1 VAKGDLTFKIDA
13 QTDVS
18 ELNRLF
24 KELTSGAQDAKRALN
39 EALGGSVTKEL
50 VVEIKAN
57 KSGIPQIIAQEK
69 ERLGAVDAIAAKL
82 RQVNELEKGSLT
94 SLRQQV
100 NQAKQAR
107 DQITKF
113 ATQVGVLGG
122 KVTALNPKWAAQA
135 KRVAELQLAL
145 DRASAS
151 GFWDKLKVG
160 FKAQGIVN
168 FFNGLNQLTTSLQSA
183 SIIVGQLTGS
193 VNTLIRT
200 KAELQAFALSF
211 RAIGIGGGAA
221 QAALKDVERIAI
233 GLGTRINV
241 VQDGFQQLAP
251 VVLNTGG
258 TLQDVS
264 AIIEAMSSRFAAF
277 DIAGDRARRIMNGI
291 IQAFAKGKLQ
301 AEELTQQISEAEPAF
316 KTDFAQ
322 ALGVTIAELEKLVQA
337 GEITTDVLI
346 ETIPKLSKASLVYGK
361 LGTSASEA
369 ADALEKGN
377 ATIDQVRDNI
387 FNFNQLSLRR
397 LALGLEPA
405 IVAFIRL
412 QAVVTDFVT
421 DLTKLDALGGVS
433 SLITGVVSAFGSAL
447 SATAALAKAFLTVLD
462 PLAKLAGFL
471 LSIPGAA
478 EAFGFAIIGKAV
490 ISLTTLKK
498 GLVGSTSDL
507 NTFGKVVKGAVDWK
521 TFVSGIRS
529 VGDGLRGTN
538 REIFKTET
546 LIKSLGNRQ
555 EALRGRITGVSAE
568 IAGLQK
574 RLTGL
579 QSATSTSLGSG
590 AIQKQSEEIQS
601 KIRSLQNELAG
612 YQKALTNTESR
623 STQAASKLVELGE
636 SARTSSSAFGR
647 ASGVFKGAVGIVSSG
662 INGIAA
668 ASRSL
673 VKIIGP
679 IGLALGAFSVLQSA
693 YTKAA
698 GETNKINQETRE
710 TIEALSGVIRDLGG
724 SVDQARSK
732 LEGWPLLW
740 ERFSLGVFGAVEAL
754 QGFGATLL
762 GNTKNAIDSNTE
774 GVGRFISVLGEL
786 TKSLIA
792 GGVAGAALAG
802 GLLGLKFG
810 PIGAGVG
817 AIVAVILSLTGAGND
832 ADVSLQ
838 KTIKASNALGA
849 GIRATATSVTST
861 VNALKKFTAGV
872 DENKSKLEE
881 LRKER
886 QKFLDQN
893 LDQEGR
899 EFTEKLEEYDQAI
912 AALETE
918 IRLDTKKAEEGLSQ
932 VNQAIKA
939 IDQQL
944 KALEGRRDFSVAEA
958 ADLRDSIGPGLDEIL
973 KQQTKVNALQ
983 ERYNSLLKKV
993 PLSNE
998 QSKEL
1003 REVGKQ
1009 LDVELKALEEAIKRT
1024 GVDPADVESYKK
1036 LQDEIIT
1043 LNRQIKISEELAKQA
1058 KEQYDQWAS
1067 SFGALTTAQK
1077 ETVSTISSLDEEL
1090 KNLRQ
1095 SLSENYNPDV
1105 TPDRWR
1111 EVSAEIAVTAV
1122 NLQRLQDSAAGFEAI
1137 YTAAVIKAGVTT
1149 GALADSVENA
1159 NREVQALNTVKGLID
1174 VNAPELK
1181 GVLRDLEDA
1190 QLRLEQLNGKT
1201 ATINIALIEER
1212 IASGGPVTIGTLDRY
1227 IESLGQLKLSI
1238 PIGSPDADEVIQKI
1252 ERAQQVTDL
1261 GSKSS
1266 ADLKKQLLENEKAGI
1281 DDRYSLEQAKIQ
1293 LSLNR
1298 SNAASEER
1306 KRRIQSESQAT
1317 SAYYDRVIAG
1327 INRAKAAAAA
1337 ASSARVAS
1345 LQQLTGGEQE
1355 LARLQEKEL
1364 RRQARSGATPLE
1376 RASAR
1381 AQLERADRD
1390 RQIAAEQERAAE
1402 VQARLEEKA
1411 ARLAEEKARKEEE
1424 AQEKIKKIDEER
1436 RKEQEAAAAAT
1447 AEYQQKSLEFQER
1460 SLRLAEQERAEQ
1472 NAIIREILAAR
1483 EGEGSGVAESILG
1496 SKSDLDAIVNSYIAV
1511 ATQAGEAAT
1520 QGSELNTAMIDSG
1533 GAAEQASGIISDQMV
1548 PGLEDASD
1556 QVTNISDKLRALDGL
1571 VVTVRINS
1579 VGGGENEFAGGPVSG
1594 GTTYTV
1600 NELGKEAFLSA
1611 SGRLSMINAPAWGQW
1626 RAPSSGTIIPAH
1638 LTKQL
1643 DIPRGGVQ
1651 TTAKPT
1657 VASPGTGGLGRV
1669 VRAIQASLNAPRLSD
1684 PALGELANAQAHQ
1697 ATQIGKLSRAV
1708 DGLARKDW
1716 NVNVG
1721 VKTNGGTA
1729 YLDELN
1735 RRL

>member
-316 KTDFAQ
+316 KSDFAQ

-412 QAVVTDFVT
+412 QAVATDFVT

-490 ISLTTLKK
+490 LSLTALKK

-507 NTFGKVVKGAVDWK
+507 NTFGKIVKGAVDWK

-529 VGDGLRGTN
+529 VGDRLKGTN
-538 REIFKTET
+538 PEISKTET

-555 EALRGRITGVSAE
+555 EALRGRITGVSTE
-568 IAGLQK
+568 IGTLQK
-574 RLTGL
+574 KLTGL
-579 QSATSTSLGSG
+579 QTATSTSLGSG
-590 AIQKQSEEIQS
+590 VIQKQSEEIQS
-601 KIRSLQNELAG
+601 KIRGLQNELAG
-612 YQKALTNTESR
+612 YQKALTNTEAR
-623 STQAASKLVELGE
+623 STQAASKLVELGQ
-636 SARTSSSAFGR
+636 SANNSSSAFAR
-647 ASGVFKGAVGIVSSG
+647 ASGVFKGAVGIVGSG
-662 INGIAA
+662 INGIAT
-668 ASRSL
+668 ASRAL

-679 IGLALGAFSVLQSA
+679 IGLALAGFAVLQSA
-693 YTKAA
+693 YSKAA
-698 GETNKINQETRE
+698 GETNKINQQTRD
-710 TIEALSGVIRDLGG
+710 TTEALSGVIKDLGVSTG
-724 SVDQARSK
+724 QARSS
-732 LEGWPLLW
+732 LEGWPLIW

-754 QGFGATLL
+754 QRFGAELL
-762 GNTKNAIDSNTE
+762 GGTKKAIDSNIG
-774 GVGRFISVLGEL
+774 GVGKFISVLGEL

-792 GGVAGAALAG
+792 GGIAGAALAG
-802 GLLGLKFG
+802 GLLGIKFG
-810 PIGAGVG
+810 PVGAGIG

-838 KTIKASNALGA
+838 KTIKAANALGA

-872 DENKSKLEE
+872 DENKGKLQE

-939 IDQQL
+939 IDEQL
-944 KALEGRRDFSVAEA
+944 KALEGRRDFAVAES
-958 ADLRDSIGPGLDEIL
+958 DDFISRLGPELAKVTEQQVRFNEARKKYNEIATSGPFGGAELKEAGKEMDRQREIL
-973 KQQTKVNALQ
+973 EK
-983 ERYNSLLKKV
+983 LK
-993 PLSNE
+993 
-998 QSKEL
+998 
-1003 REVGKQ
+1003 
-1009 LDVELKALEEAIKRT
+1009 EAA
-1024 GVDPADVESYKK
+1024 GFDDADIESYMK

-1043 LNRQIKISEELAKQA
+1043 LNRQIKISEELARQA

-1077 ETVSTISSLDEEL
+1077 ETVATISSLDGEL

-1137 YTAAVIKAGVTT
+1137 YTAAVIRTGVAT

-1159 NREVQALNTVKGLID
+1159 NREVQALNTVKGLI
-1174 VNAPELK
+1174 NISAPELE
-1181 GVLRDLEDA
+1181 GVLRDLEA
-1190 QLRLEQLNGKT
+1190 
-1201 ATINIALIEER
+1201 
-1212 IASGGPVTIGTLDRY
+1212 
-1227 IESLGQLKLSI
+1227 
-1238 PIGSPDADEVIQKI
+1238 
-1252 ERAQQVTDL
+1252 
-1261 GSKSS
+1261 
-1266 ADLKKQLLENEKAGI
+1266 
-1281 DDRYSLEQAKIQ
+1281 
-1293 LSLNR
+1293 
-1298 SNAASEER
+1298 
-1306 KRRIQSESQAT
+1306 
-1317 SAYYDRVIAG
+1317 AG

-1364 RRQARSGATPLE
+1364 RRQANSGATPLE

-1381 AQLERADRD
+1381 AQLERASRD

-1460 SLRLAEQERAEQ
+1460 SLRLAEQQRAEQ

-1483 EGEGSGVAESILG
+1483 GGEGSGVAESILG

-1556 QVTNISDKLRALDGL
+1556 QVTNISDTLRALDGL
-1571 VVTVRINS
+1571 VVTVRINTI
-1579 VGGGENEFAGGPVSG
+1579 GGGGLNEFAGGPVSG